1 MENSWLQVFSVY
13 KEKIALNY
21 SVNVSV
27 VRDFSILEVIEYMIA
42 VIIVWQID
50 QQLADNVKEN
60 ARRYKKI
67 FEDAVYDML
76 PDYKEH
82 DVSSISFWF
91 KLFMWEKMKL
101 KWPYNVTW
109 TNLTG
114 NSVMKYP
121 GS

>member
-1 MENSWLQVFSVY
+1 MN
-13 KEKIALNY
+13 
-21 SVNVSV
+21 VNVE
-27 VRDFSILEVIEYMIA
+27 RDISILEVIKYMIA

-82 DVSSISFWF
+82 DVSSISF
-91 KLFMWEKMKL
+91 
-101 KWPYNVTW
+101 
-109 TNLTG
+109 
-114 NSVMKYP
+114 
-121 GS
+121 